1 MLKKTVIKAIHEK
14 LQREFVLEKPLNLSF
29 GHYATP
35 IAFSLAKEL
44 KKSPMVLAEEISS
57 SFETTGIFKEVT
69 PIKGYINFKLSESFL
84 NDYATWAINHEA
96 EFGSDTQQETIL
108 LEYVSANPT
117 GPLHIGHARG
127 AVIGDA
133 LARIG
138 KHLGYKITTEYY
150 VNDAGNQ
157 VELLGLSIYLAGREH
172 VLKTDVEW
180 PEEFYRGEYIVDLAF
195 VAKEE
200 LGESVFLDKANIQT
214 LSVWGKDKMLELIK
228 SNLNDVGIEFEQ
240 FVSEKSL
247 YDKWDE
253 SFVKLQNNNKTY
265 EDAGKIWIRS
275 TELGDEKDRVVV
287 REDGRPT
294 YLAGDIIYHDNK
306 FQRGYDKYINIWGA
320 DHHGYITRVKAAINF
335 LGYDEKKLEVLLAQM
350 VSLLKGGE
358 PYKMSKRAGNFI
370 LMSDVVNEVGSDAL
384 RYVFLSKKSD
394 THLEFDVDVFK
405 QEDNNNPIFY
415 INYAHA
421 RINQI
426 FTKAEKS
433 IDDIR
438 DVVLENLSE
447 DAQNL
452 LFSALLLPEVL
463 EDAFN
468 SRQVQKVNDY
478 LKNLASALHKFY
490 NENRVVGSEDE
501 AKLLKLFA
509 VVALSLRVGLKLI
522 GIRAKDKM

>member
-1 MLKKTVIKAIHEK
+1 MKKSVIRAIKEK
-14 LQREFVLEKPLNLSF
+14 LQREFVLEKPTNLSF

-44 KKSPMVLAEEISS
+44 KKSPIAIAEEICTQ
-57 SFETTGIFKEVT
+57 FDTGEIFQEVI
-69 PIKGYINFKLSESFL
+69 PIKGYINFKLSEQFL
-84 NDYATWAINHEA
+84 DQYATWAIQNETL
-96 EFGSDTQQETIL
+96 FGKDEQSETIL

-133 LARIG
+133 LSRIG
-138 KHLGYKITTEYY
+138 SHLGYKITTEYY

-157 VELLGLSIYLAGREH
+157 VDLLGLSIYLAGREH
-172 VLKTDVEW
+172 ILRVDVEW
-180 PEEFYRGEYIVDLAF
+180 PEEFYRGEYIVDLAH
-195 VAKEE
+195 VAKAE
-200 LGESVFLDKANIQT
+200 LGNAIFEDEANIKT

-228 SNLNDVGIEFEQ
+228 SNLADVGIEFEQ

-253 SFVKLQNNNKTY
+253 SFAKLQKNDKTY
-265 EDAGKIWIRS
+265 EDGGKIWIRS

-306 FQRGYDKYINIWGA
+306 FQRNYDKYINIWGA

-335 LGYDEKKLEVLLAQM
+335 LGYDEQKLEVLLAQM

-370 LMSDVVNEVGSDAL
+370 LMSDVVSEVGSDAL
-384 RYVFLSKKSD
+384 RFVFLSKKSD

-405 QEDNNNPIFY
+405 QEDSNNPIFY

-426 FTKAEKS
+426 FAKAEKS
-433 IDDIR
+433 LS
-438 DVVLENLSE
+438 DVQNVKLENLSE

-463 EDAFN
+463 EDAFH
-468 SRQVQKVNDY
+468 SRQVQKVTEY
-478 LKNLASALHKFY
+478 LKNLAASLHKFY
-490 NENRVVGSEDE
+490 NENRVVGSVDE
-501 AKLLKLFA
+501 SKLLKLFA
-509 VVALSLRVGLKLI
+509 VVGLSLRVGLKLI
-522 GIRAKDKM
+522 GIDAKDKM

>member
-1 MLKKTVIKAIHEK
+1 MKKSVIRAITEK
-14 LQREFVLEKPLNLSF
+14 LQREFVLEKPANLFF

-44 KKSPMVLAEEISS
+44 KKSPIAIAEEICAQ
-57 SFETTGIFKEVT
+57 FDTGDIFKEVT
-69 PIKGYINFKLSESFL
+69 PIKGYINFKLSEHFL
-84 NDYATWAINHEA
+84 DQYATWAIQNESLFGKDENHE
-96 EFGSDTQQETIL
+96 SIL

-138 KHLGYKITTEYY
+138 QHLGYHITTEYY

-157 VELLGLSIYLAGREH
+157 VDLLGLSIYLSGRENILGLH
-172 VLKTDVEW
+172 VTW
-180 PEEFYRGEYIVDLAF
+180 PEEFYRGEYIVDLAH
-195 VAKEE
+195 VAKAE
-200 LGESVFLDKANIQT
+200 LGSIIFEDEANIAV
-214 LSVWGKDKMLELIK
+214 LSTWGKDKMLELIK
-228 SNLNDVGIEFEQ
+228 SNLADVGIYFEQ

-247 YDKWDE
+247 YDRWDE
-253 SFVKLQNNNKTY
+253 SFTKLQEHQKTY
-265 EDAGKIWIRS
+265 EDGGKVWIRS

-306 FQRGYDKYINIWGA
+306 FQRNYDKYINIWGA

-335 LGYDEKKLEVLLAQM
+335 LGYDESKLEVLLAQM

-370 LMSDVVNEVGSDAL
+370 LMSDVVSEVGSDAL
-384 RYVFLSKKSD
+384 RFVFLSKKSD

-405 QEDNNNPIFY
+405 QEDSNNPIFY

-426 FTKAEKS
+426 FAKAGKS
-433 IDDIR
+433 IA
-438 DVVLENLSE
+438 DVENVPLENMSE
-447 DAQNL
+447 EAQNL

-463 EDAFN
+463 EDAFH
-468 SRQVQKVNDY
+468 SRQVQKVTEY
-478 LKNLASALHKFY
+478 LKNLAASLHKFY
-490 NENRVVGSEDE
+490 NENRVVGSVDE
-501 AKLLKLFA
+501 EKFLKLFA
-509 VVALSLRVGLKLI
+509 VVALSLRVGMKLI
-522 GIRAKDKM
+522 GITAKERM